1 LIILEEEV
9 YRLLHDD
16 KNAVLFRLD
25 QKKLI
30 KKVSKS
36 LDSGKSLSIVR
47 VGDGEN
53 IVLSQYNILSEEEF
67 MATAV
72 GTGWPKHRSG
82 VELPNPQARDEL
94 VRALKRAD
102 IVGVLPYGDSRVKAP
117 DHLKRPL
124 TDQIFSTYQIRP
136 KKLFD
141 AYLTRTILGEKKFWK
156 TLKNKKIIII
166 SSWAKRFVRKAKH
179 LLKKYKIKVVQL
191 FPIYSYQDYSR
202 ILQEVSHFRFD
213 VALIGAGAAALP
225 LATHIAKEQNAVAL
239 DLGKSFELVVKQ
251 KGLYLPGSRDQRREE
266 KHESNDDSRNPAGNH
281 SSQPDYP
288 ETGSA
293 FQPPHFGSH
302 GAKL

>member
-9 YRLLHDD
+9 YRLLYD
-16 KNAVLFRLD
+16 NRNTALFRLGK
-25 QKKLI
+25 KKLI

-36 LDSGKSLSIVR
+36 LDLGKSLSIVR

-53 IVLSQYNILSEEEF
+53 IVLSQYSILSEEEF

-82 VELPNPQARDEL
+82 VQLPNTQARDEL
-94 VRALKRAD
+94 VRALKKAD
-102 IVGVLPYGDSRVKAP
+102 IVGILPYGDSRVRAP
-117 DHLKRPL
+117 EHLKRPL
-124 TDQIFSTYQIRP
+124 TDKIFNTYQIRP
-136 KKLFD
+136 KKTFD
-141 AYLTRTILGEKKFWK
+141 AYLTRTILAEKKFWK
-156 TLKNKKIIII
+156 TLKGKKIVII

-191 FPIYSYQDYSR
+191 FPIYSYHDYPR
-202 ILQEVSHFRFD
+202 ILQEVSHLRFD
-213 VALIGAGAAALP
+213 VALIGAGVAALP
-225 LATHIAKEQNAVAL
+225 LATHIAKEQNTVAL

-251 KGLYLPGSRDQRREE
+251 KGLYLPGSCDKRRKEQN
-266 KHESNDDSRNPAGNH
+266 ESDDDSRNPAGNH

-293 FQPPHFGSH
+293 GQPPHFGSH
-302 GAKL
+302 GAEL